1 MSKKTGHNTGMVRRL
16 TNDKKAGIVAEFV
29 RGEAKGCAPT
39 VVSLARAFGVSR
51 PTIYT
56 VLEEAGIVFPRPR
69 RNGPALS
76 NSDGACGAPLSETVG
91 AHAELM
97 VPGGGVAN
105 RDRVIELARKGLNPT
120 QIAREIGIARQN
132 VYLHLP
138 EELRP
143 RAVKRNEAVMQPLS
157 ETIGAHASP
166 MVPEAAPGQ
175 QEAAENA
182 ANQS

>member
-1 MSKKTGHNTGMVRRL
+1 MVRRL

-76 NSDGACGAPLSETVG
+76 NSNGTF
-91 AHAELM
+91 
-97 VPGGGVAN
+97 
-105 RDRVIELARKGLNPT
+105 
-120 QIAREIGIARQN
+120 
-132 VYLHLP
+132 
-138 EELRP
+138 
-143 RAVKRNEAVMQPLS
+143 MQPLS

-166 MVPEAAPGQ
+166 VVPESEPGQ

>member
-1 MSKKTGHNTGMVRRL
+1 MADTL
-16 TNDKKAGIVAEFV
+16 
-29 RGEAKGCAPT
+29 P
-39 VVSLARAFGVSR
+39 
-51 PTIYT
+51 
-56 VLEEAGIVFPRPR
+56 
-69 RNGPALS
+69 RNGKTTGL
-76 NSDGACGAPLSETVG
+76 
-91 AHAELM
+91 
-97 VPGGGVAN
+97 

>member
-1 MSKKTGHNTGMVRRL
+1 MADYLKALAFRKENSPAQIARRYGISTAYLYRLVSKHEKENGL
-16 TNDKKAGIVAEFV
+16 E
-29 RGEAKGCAPT
+29 PT
-39 VVSLARAFGVSR
+39 TTSR
-51 PTIYT
+51 P
-56 VLEEAGIVFPRPR
+56 AR
-69 RNGPALS
+69 
-76 NSDGACGAPLSETVG
+76 PLSETVG

-166 MVPEAAPGQ
+166 VVPESEPGQ